1 MTGSLRDR
9 GHAREADV
17 RRRPGELENQVLA
30 VLWDAATPMS
40 PGQVQAELGTGLAYA
55 TVSTILHR
63 LDTKGL
69 VVRTTVGRTHH
80 FEPSITQSAYI
91 SDQVRRFLEH
101 GDRLAVLQGFL
112 AGLSHDDEL
121 LLLAL
126 LDDSG
131 RPIEGEAT
139 P

>member
-1 MTGSLRDR
+1 MTGSLRD
-9 GHAREADV
+9 GSTARDPDG

-30 VLWDAATPMS
+30 VLWDAAAPMS
-40 PGQVQAELGTGLAYA
+40 PGQVQEQLGTGLAYA

-63 LDTKGL
+63 LETKGL
-69 VVRTTVGRTHH
+69 VTHTTIGRAHH
-80 FEPSITQSAYI
+80 FEPTITQSAYV

-112 AGLSHDDEL
+112 AGLSHDDGL

-126 LDDSG
+126 LDDAEHA
-131 RPIEGEAT
+131 PEGEAA